1 MIRARRIFAGMFPL
15 SGKSCY
21 NEKFL
26 EDASLSGRK
35 AQRTSLED
43 FPGTGRQREYN
54 G

>member
-1 MIRARRIFAGMFPL
+1 MIHARRIFAGMFPL

-26 EDASLSGRK
+26 EDASL
-35 AQRTSLED
+35 
-43 FPGTGRQREYN
+43 PVGRQGDYN